1 MLLSNLISLIMVIF
15 IFSGKFNSVLTKM
28 NIFGRKGD
36 GFAQG
41 VREHG
46 MSP

>member
-1 MLLSNLISLIMVIF
+1 MVIF
-15 IFSGKFNSVLTKM
+15 IFSGKLNYVLTKM

-36 GFAQG
+36 GFAHD

-46 MSP
+46 K